1 MEIDEDDDDGDEN
14 VDDGD
19 DDDDD
24 DDDDNDRSCLD
35 GDSGGSKISDGSGRL
50 AMLMIILQVM
60 QVPFIFVGMIV

>member
-1 MEIDEDDDDGDEN
+1 MEIDEDDDDGDKN
-14 VDDGD
+14 VD

-60 QVPFIFVGMIV
+60 LVPFMFVGMIV

>member
-1 MEIDEDDDDGDEN
+1 MEIDEDDDDGDKN
-14 VDDGD
+14 V

-60 QVPFIFVGMIV
+60 LVPFMFVGMIV